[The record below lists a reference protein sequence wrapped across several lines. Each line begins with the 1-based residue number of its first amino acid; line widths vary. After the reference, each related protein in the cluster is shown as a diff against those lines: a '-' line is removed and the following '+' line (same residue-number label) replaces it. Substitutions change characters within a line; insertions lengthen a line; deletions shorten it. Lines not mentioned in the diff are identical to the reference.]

1 MTAPSVGTD
10 DRIERARKLCD
21 DAMFA
26 ADADALATAERTLDA
41 VEADLALARGR
52 ALHVRFLDERVE
64 DPRELELF
72 ERAAELYRQ
81 LGDLRG
87 EGEALFRVGS
97 VHQVVRGDQ
106 DAAAPAF
113 ARARELAT
121 RSGDRLTLSYV
132 LRHLAFVEQAAG
144 RIDDALT
151 LMAEST
157 RLRREIDFRP
167 GVAANLVALGHLTAE
182 SGEPGQAL
190 ALLDEAATV
199 AEAAGA
205 HGILRWVD
213 EARVDLRPA

>member
-1 MTAPSVGTD
+1 MTASSVGTD

-26 ADADALATAERTLDA
+26 ADATALATAERTLDA

-87 EGEALFRVGS
+87 EGEALFRAGS

-121 RSGDRLTLSYV
+121 RSGDGLTLSYV
-132 LRHLAFVEQAAG
+132 LRHLAFV
-144 RIDDALT
+144 
-151 LMAEST
+151 
-157 RLRREIDFRP
+157 
-167 GVAANLVALGHLTAE
+167 
-182 SGEPGQAL
+182 
-190 ALLDEAATV
+190 DEAAAV
-199 AEAAGA
+199 DEAAGA
-205 HGILRWVD
+205 HGILCWVD
-213 EARVDLRPA
+213 EARVDLRLA